1 MEQPQQFV
9 SQDPGG
15 SEAAAPSTPPGTGQ
29 APPATA
35 AKEWLKSTY
44 SNDPRSKSPALAAVL
59 SMMPGLGQVYV
70 GYYQQG
76 FINIVVIGGVIAL
89 LASDALAGAT
99 PLFGMFLPF
108 YWLFNMVDAARRA
121 TLYNLALQGTS
132 PLTVP
137 EQFEMP
143 GLRGSLFGGSV
154 LIGLGFLLLLHTRF
168 GMPLNWVDEWWPV
181 APIVFGAYLLYKGIQ
196 KRPSSS

>member
-1 MEQPQQFV
+1 MEQPQQYL
-9 SQDPGG
+9 SQDSGG
-15 SEAAAPSTPPGTGQ
+15 AGAAPPSTPPGVGQ

-35 AKEWLKSTY
+35 AKEWLRNAHS
-44 SNDPRSKSPALAAVL
+44 SDPRSKSPALAAVL
-59 SMMPGLGQVYV
+59 SMMPGLGQIYV

-76 FINIVVIGGVIAL
+76 FINIVVIGGTIAM
-89 LASDALAGAT
+89 LASGALAGAT

-137 EQFEMP
+137 EEFEMP

-154 LIGLGFLLLLHTRF
+154 LIALGFILLFHTRF
-168 GMPLNWVDEWWPV
+168 GMSLDWIDEWWPV
-181 APIVFGAYLLYKGIQ
+181 APIVFGGYLLYKGIH
-196 KRPSSS
+196 KRPSTS